1 MDRIVIPWRTGT
13 GYITISEANGEIL
26 ISSDANDGVERE
38 QQLTFRTLTGNAT
51 ATLTVIQKGGRI
63 VLRDSNMAVLRD
75 NSQNIL
81 TAKN

>member
-75 NSQNIL
+75 SSQKIL